1 MLYYHIANTEI
12 DAMAIGY
19 DTLLKI
25 RRFEKTVEEL
35 GMRIGHPKHGGWSR
49 NDENV
54 LALFPLNEELPVF
67 SRDAELFVGTLE
79 AAEIW
84 IQGLEWSR
92 NYDYLL
98 RVSDDKK
105 RTRKEQ
111 DTKNSILMK
120 KIKESEKAK

>member
-1 MLYYHIANTEI
+1 
-12 DAMAIGY
+12 
-19 DTLLKI
+19 
-25 RRFEKTVEEL
+25 
-35 GMRIGHPKHGGWSR
+35 
-49 NDENV
+49 
-54 LALFPLNEELPVF
+54 
-67 SRDAELFVGTLE
+67 
-79 AAEIW
+79 
-84 IQGLEWSR
+84 LEWSR